1 MTFFRLSYLDGAAML
16 PRDDRLFHLALAT
29 CIALLVAAIG
39 CKKDSGSGSSGSSSA
54 LSDGGGDRAED
65 SRHNM
70 HKLQI
75 ALLEYADKKNGEWPD
90 RLDQIKEDVGG
101 EAAMAKLMKN
111 PLTGDDPGYEY
122 VKPKGNLNDKR
133 FDSQQVILYQLRG
146 GKRDT
151 SIKVGYAD
159 ASVRMLGTK

>member
-1 MTFFRLSYLDGAAML
+1 
-16 PRDDRLFHLALAT
+16 
-29 CIALLVAAIG
+29 
-39 CKKDSGSGSSGSSSA
+39 
-54 LSDGGGDRAED
+54 
-65 SRHNM
+65 
-70 HKLQI
+70 
-75 ALLEYADKKNGEWPD
+75 
-90 RLDQIKEDVGG
+90 
-101 EAAMAKLMKN
+101 MAKLMKN